1 MDKRT
6 QNLRATKAGRRAPP
20 PSTLV
25 LWGEQLTPLPFGSQ
39 KQIQLTKLAIWG
51 GWEEQRRGTCF
62 ISYWFSELNQL
73 IKQLQPGQGEQ
84 NFLFAVWISWALPR
98 QTINNV
104 SASLKHTASTNKLF
118 LKRKNNKKNQS
129 WIHLSRQNVFIM
141 LNDEQ
146 CKWYIDYPPLPPLV
160 TNSRTR
166 FIILWN

>member
-118 LKRKNNKKNQS
+118 LKRKNNKKKPKLNSFEQAECVYYAE
-129 WIHLSRQNVFIM
+129 WWAVQMIHRLS
-141 LNDEQ
+141 
-146 CKWYIDYPPLPPLV
+146 PPASSGDKL
-160 TNSRTR
+160 
-166 FIILWN
+166 